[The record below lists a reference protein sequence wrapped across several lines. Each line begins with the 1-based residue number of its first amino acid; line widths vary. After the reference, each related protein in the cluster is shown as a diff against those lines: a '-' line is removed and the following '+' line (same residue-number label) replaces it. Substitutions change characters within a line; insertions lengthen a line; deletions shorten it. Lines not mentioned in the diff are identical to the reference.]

1 MVWNMI
7 TLDTY
12 MWPSGKVPGLGLIDE
27 DVDLLMGVDYDIL
40 ASVDGDIPAQ
50 GLIELIEYS
59 YQ

>member
-1 MVWNMI
+1 MI